1 MVAGWFLSKKLAFKD
16 PPSLKFHDRTD
27 INCIGVVKWQSL
39 LFWKMS
45 SLVRHQLLLNCI
57 IKIFFKVLGN
67 IIQSMDVTQP
77 FNVIA
82 IDMGRIFLT
91 SYAKVY
97 CIVQVLCSLE
107 MIWEISRA
115 ITVLNLGTLSTH
127 ILSNKTF
134 ANVVFYIVF
143 LACSWKTNKKV
154 LY

>member
-1 MVAGWFLSKKLAFKD
+1 
-16 PPSLKFHDRTD
+16 
-27 INCIGVVKWQSL
+27 
-39 LFWKMS
+39 
-45 SLVRHQLLLNCI
+45 
-57 IKIFFKVLGN
+57 
-67 IIQSMDVTQP
+67 MDVTQP

-91 SYAKVY
+91 PYAKVY

-127 ILSNKTF
+127 TLSNKTF

-143 LACSWKTNKKV
+143 LACS
-154 LY
+154 